1 MFDTTSNLI
10 SRLLSD
16 TIAVLDI
23 PPELREAATRE
34 YLRVGEWLSTYAD
47 GNAGWKVY
55 PQGSFLLGTVV
66 LPFGSDEYD
75 VDSVCLR
82 QIDKAETTQK
92 QLKDEVGAVLDAYRV
107 AHWHLADGPVAIRER
122 TRCWTFEYDSSLR
135 FHLDELPA
143 IPNPEAGPT
152 GILITDRNLRE
163 WQRSNPL
170 AFAEW
175 FKQRAALEFLE
186 KRIRLAEARQT
197 APQAI
202 PESEVRTTLQQTVQV
217 MKLHRNRHFADDLD
231 SRPASVLVS
240 TLAAHA
246 YQGEQ
251 EIYDAVLNAVE
262 KMPDHVEEGV
272 HGYSVLN
279 PVEPREDFADRWRDH
294 PELARKFFG
303 WLERLGE
310 DLREAD
316 SVRGLDQVVSRLS
329 ESFGEDPVVKAAGQ
343 LGDEYRRTRE
353 RGALSFAGATGL
365 ISTTG
370 STPVRNHDFYGEI
383 S

>member
-10 SRLLSD
+10 SRLLSGSV
-16 TIAVLDI
+16 AGLDI
-23 PPELREAATRE
+23 PADLRAAATRE
-34 YLRVGEWLSTYAD
+34 YQRVGSWLSAYAD
-47 GNAGWKVY
+47 GEAGWEVY

-66 LPFGSDEYD
+66 LPFGADEYD

-82 QIDKAETTQK
+82 RIDKTETTQR
-92 QLKDEVGAVLDAYRV
+92 QLKSEVGSVLEAYRR
-107 AHWHLADGPVAIRER
+107 AHSHLFDGPTVLKER
-122 TRCWTFEYDSSLR
+122 TRCWTFDYAPALR

-143 IPNPEAGPT
+143 IPNRAALPT
-152 GILITDRNLRE
+152 GILITDRDLRE

-175 FKQRAALEFLE
+175 FKAQAMLEFLD
-186 KRIRLAEARQT
+186 KRLRLAEARRT
-197 APQAI
+197 EPQAI

-217 MKLHRNRHFADDLD
+217 LKLHRNRHFADDLD
-231 SRPASVLVS
+231 SRPASILLT

-251 EIYDAVLNAVE
+251 ELYDAVLNAAE
-262 KMPDHVEEGV
+262 KMPAQIQQGPN
-272 HGYSVLN
+272 GYSVLN
-279 PVEPREDFADRWRDH
+279 PVEPREDFADRWRER
-294 PELARKFFG
+294 PQLARKFFE

-316 SVRGLDQVVSRLS
+316 SVRGLDRVVARLS
-329 ESFGEDPVVKAAGQ
+329 ESFGEAPVVKAAGE

-353 RGALSFAGATGL
+353 RGALTFAGATGL
-365 ISTTG
+365 IGTAG

-383 S
+383 G